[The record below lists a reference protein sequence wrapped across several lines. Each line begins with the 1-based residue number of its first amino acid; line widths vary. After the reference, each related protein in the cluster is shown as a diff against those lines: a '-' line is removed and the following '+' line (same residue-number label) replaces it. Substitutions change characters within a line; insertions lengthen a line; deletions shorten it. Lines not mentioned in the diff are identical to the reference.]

1 MKISD
6 TKYTIIRA
14 NTRGGADHGWLKANH
29 SFSFA
34 NYYDPERIH
43 FGALRVLNDDW
54 VAPSEGFGKH
64 PHDNMEIITI
74 PLKGEL
80 SHSDSM
86 GNSSV
91 ITAGEIQVMSAGNGV
106 FHSEMNNNKEVAA
119 EILQIWVFPD
129 RKSVEPRYD
138 QRKLD
143 NSKMKNSLLNIIKPF
158 EDETLEGISIY
169 QQSWFYLSEL
179 EKERSI
185 EYKTKKEGNGIYL
198 FVIEG
203 DITVL
208 ENKLSRRDAI
218 AITDSATLEIFA
230 QQDSKFLIIDVPMKW

>member
-1 MKISD
+1 MKTPD

-14 NTRGGADHGWLKANH
+14 NSRGGADHGWLKANH

-34 NYYDPERIH
+34 NYYDPERVH

-54 VAPSEGFGKH
+54 VAPMEGFGKH

-80 SHSDSM
+80 SHGDSM

-91 ITAGEIQVMSAGNGV
+91 ITTGEIQVMSAGSGV

-119 EILQIWVFPD
+119 ELLQIWVYPD
-129 RKSVEPRYD
+129 TKSVEPRYD

-143 NSKMKNSLLNIIKPF
+143 DSKMKNNLLNIIKPF
-158 EDETLEGISIY
+158 GDDNEEGIPIY
-169 QQSWFYLSEL
+169 QQSWFHLTKL
-179 EKERSI
+179 DQDRSI
-185 EYKTKKEGNGIYL
+185 EYKTKKEGNGLYV

-203 DITVL
+203 DISIL
-208 ENKLSRRDAI
+208 GNKLSRRDAI
-218 AITDSATLEIFA
+218 AVTEAVSLEIIA
-230 QQDSKFLIIDVPMKW
+230 EKEAKILIIDVPMKW

>member
-1 MKISD
+1 MNTSD
-6 TKYTIIRA
+6 TKYTVIRA

-34 NYYDPERIH
+34 NYYDPERVH

-54 VAPSEGFGKH
+54 VAPMEGFGKH

-74 PLKGEL
+74 PLNGEL
-80 SHSDSM
+80 SHGDSM

-91 ITAGEIQVMSAGNGV
+91 ITAGEIQVMSAGSGV
-106 FHSEMNNNKEVAA
+106 FHSEMNNSKEVAA
-119 EILQIWVFPD
+119 ELLQIWIFPD

-138 QRKLD
+138 QRIID
-143 NSKMKNSLLNIIKPF
+143 VSGMKNRLLNIIKPF
-158 EDETLEGISIY
+158 GDNEEEGIWIY
-169 QQSWFYLSEL
+169 QHSWFYMGEL
-179 EKERSI
+179 EKGKRI

-203 DITVL
+203 DISIFD
-208 ENKLSRRDAI
+208 NKLSRRDAI
-218 AITDSATLEIFA
+218 AITDSATLEITA
-230 QQDSKFLIIDVPMKW
+230 EKEAKFLIIDVPMKW

>member
-1 MKISD
+1 MKNTD
-6 TKYTIIRA
+6 TKYTVIKA
-14 NTRGGADHGWLKANH
+14 SSRGGANHGWLKTKH

-54 VAPSEGFGKH
+54 IAPSEGFGKH

-74 PLKGEL
+74 PLSGQL
-80 SHSDSM
+80 SHGDSM

-91 ITAGEIQVMSAGNGV
+91 ITAGEIQVMSAGTGV
-106 FHSEMNNNKEVAA
+106 FHSEMNNNPGIPA
-119 EILQIWVFPD
+119 EILQIWIFPD

-138 QRKLD
+138 QRKID
-143 NSKMKNSLLNIIKPF
+143 VSKMKNSLLNIIKPF
-158 EDETLEGISIY
+158 DDKGQDGIPIY
-169 QQSWFYLSEL
+169 QNSWFYISETDKG
-179 EKERSI
+179 KELD
-185 EYKTKKEGNGIYL
+185 YKTNKESNGVYL

-208 ENKLSRRDAI
+208 GNNISKRDAI
-218 AITDSATLEIFA
+218 AVTDTMSLKIESNK
-230 QQDSKFLIIDVPMKW
+230 DSKFLIIEVPMKW

>member
-1 MKISD
+1 MKTSD
-6 TKYTIIRA
+6 TIYTIIRA

-34 NYYDPERIH
+34 NYYNPERVH

-54 VAPSEGFGKH
+54 VAPKEGFGKH

-74 PLKGEL
+74 PLNGEL
-80 SHSDSM
+80 SHGDSM

-91 ITAGEIQVMSAGNGV
+91 ITAGEIQVMSAGSGV
-106 FHSEMNNNKEVAA
+106 FQSEMNNNKEVAA
-119 EILQIWVFPD
+119 ELLQIWIFPD

-138 QRKLD
+138 QRKID
-143 NSKMKNSLLNIIKPF
+143 VSGMKNRLLNIIKPF
-158 EDETLEGISIY
+158 GDNEEEGIWIY

-179 EKERSI
+179 EKGKSI
-185 EYKTKKEGNGIYL
+185 EYITKKEGNGVYL

-203 DITVL
+203 DISIL
-208 ENKLSRRDAI
+208 GNKLSRRDAI
-218 AITDSATLEIFA
+218 AVTDSVSLEITSEKDA
-230 QQDSKFLIIDVPMKW
+230 KFLIIDVPMKW